1 MNKFDK
7 MVRFLPGLYS
17 ADSNPMMRGVTSAWA
32 SEDDLVVEAVTNA
45 KEQLYVKLA
54 KLQYLDALGSNVGVF
69 RPTEFNLTDDQYREL
84 IPALSFMPKQVV
96 PTIKKV
102 LEVFFGVNNPRVFVK
117 ESNPNEIVIQ
127 IPSSVPALR
136 RTLKGSH
143 HFHCYSGVINSVDD
157 TLKQITISLDGG
169 VGFDTKTLKVDE
181 LAEADF
187 GVDNDRP
194 VKIFSNQAGRSNVLL
209 QFSVGDDLSNMS
221 VGQRFM
227 IGNVKNYVGSFIPNP
242 DQAFTLTKKR
252 GKLNQAVNKGQIYT
266 TIVMED
272 ASDIP
277 NENGYLVFN
286 FGRMNEESLIRYFG
300 RPNNNTLL
308 IDPAYEFLNDHSI
321 GEIVNV
327 VVKPYLKPRINGND
341 YSVYVVGVEAARILA
356 QKIVESI
363 VASGVIIRWSVVDPI
378 C

>member
-1 MNKFDK
+1 MKKFDK

-17 ADSNPMMRGVTSAWA
+17 ADTNPMMRGLTSSWA
-32 SEDDLVVEAVTNA
+32 SEDDRIVEAVTNA

-84 IPALSFMPKQVV
+84 IPALSFMPKQMV

-102 LEVFFGVNNPRVFVK
+102 LAVFFGENNSRVFVK

-143 HFHCYSGVINSVDD
+143 HFHCYSGVINSVDNS
-157 TLKQITISLDGG
+157 LKQITISLDGG
-169 VGFDTKTLKVDE
+169 IAFDSKILKEDE
-181 LAEADF
+181 LAGADF
-187 GVDNDRP
+187 GVDNNRP
-194 VKIFSNQAGRSNVLL
+194 FKILSNAVGRSNVLI
-209 QFSVGDDLSNMS
+209 QFSVGDDLSSLS
-221 VGQRFM
+221 VGNRFM
-227 IGNVKNYVGSFIPNP
+227 IANVPNYIGSFIPNP
-242 DQAFTLTKKR
+242 NATFTLTKKR
-252 GKLNQAVNKGQIYT
+252 GKLNQAINKGQIYT

-277 NENGYLVFN
+277 DSNGYLVFN

-308 IDPAYEFLNDHSI
+308 IDPSYEFLSDHSI

-327 VVKPYLKPRINGND
+327 VVKPYQKPRINGND
-341 YSVYVVGVEAARILA
+341 HSVYLVGVEAARVLA

-363 VASGVIIRWSVVDPI
+363 VASGVIIRWTIVDPV